1 MPYDNTEDI
10 KKIYDIETAEIKL
23 ISDYTGLNFYECL
36 KLDCYTYKVLF
47 KDAFIHKMNQTG
59 QGRAYLEECY
69 YLSQTK
75 PDLNTL
81 RQNFG
86 GG

>member
-1 MPYDNTEDI
+1 MPYDNIQDN
-10 KKIYDIETAEIKL
+10 KLPYNIETSEIKL

-47 KDAFIHKMNQTG
+47 KDAFIYKMNQTE
-59 QGRAYLEECY
+59 QGKEYLEECY